1 MKKVI
6 NINLSGRVIPIEEP
20 AYEQLQSY
28 IASLRSHFAQEESR
42 DEIINDIEGRV
53 AELLYE
59 KIQRGLPCITDNEVQ
74 ELIAQMG
81 KPEEIAGEEIGVDTE
96 MKSSATSADNTSY
109 GVNRENRKFYRDEN
123 HRIIAGVASG
133 IANYTSIDPAIIRVI
148 FILLSLS
155 SLGFALVAYVL
166 LWIIVPSKNMEGFQ
180 GKRFYRNPEERV
192 FGGVAS
198 GLAAYFNKPART
210 IRLIFLSPLILQ
222 MLFSILHIFDNS
234 WKAQILFNISLG
246 SLTGFS
252 IVLYIVLWLILP
264 KATTPYQKM
273 EMRGEKVDVER
284 IRRHVNEGTEILKE
298 KVKDLEEGVEQT
310 ARRISEKA
318 KQFAKDTNK
327 PDNIFIRAI
336 RALFRGI
343 GLLFKIIFTTVFG
356 GLAFILLVAFIAILF
371 VGIVSWPMQNYI
383 WSSSWQQWLA
393 WLTFAL
399 FFIVPI
405 VGFIVWLIRRLIGV
419 KSRHSYLG
427 WTFGALW
434 TLGWI
439 SLMLFVS
446 SVGKDFQYQQKV
458 VTDLPLADSTTQGLY
473 MTVTQPEL
481 EYSNTISWIN
491 GDGQGWDLTPDTLK
505 LSTVTIKVEPSQDS
519 LFHLQMIRTALGETK
534 KMAEERANSIVYSVN
549 SLGTAS
555 GNTVIRTNPQ
565 GDTLT
570 VDRKNFGLQIVDL
583 ASGYSIPA
591 SSRYRA
597 QQVTVL
603 IKVPVG
609 KSIIF
614 DKSIEEKLDQQ
625 EIHVRQNRKGKMN
638 GISWESQE
646 FRYDSDVEYYMSP
659 GGELKRVDGKETD
672 PASNNSLPAAP
683 VAPAN
688 PVPAMP
694 ATSAYQRTI
703 TPSPINTL
711 FGLHLCS

>member
-1 MKKVI
+1 MKKII
-6 NINLSGRVIPIEEP
+6 NINLSGRVLPIEEP
-20 AYEQLQSY
+20 AYELLQSY
-28 IASLRSHFAQEESR
+28 IASLRRQFANEESR
-42 DEIINDIEGRV
+42 DEIINDIEGRI
-53 AELLYE
+53 AEILYE
-59 KIQRGLPCITDNEVQ
+59 KIQRGVAFIGDLQVEEV
-74 ELIAQMG
+74 IALMG
-81 KPEEIAGEEIGVDTE
+81 KPEEIAGEEIGIEEESKKSTGDT
-96 MKSSATSADNTSY
+96 SSQYAYVRPET
-109 GVNRENRKFYRDEN
+109 RKFYRDEN

-166 LWIIVPSKNMEGFQ
+166 LWIIFPSKNMEGFQ

-198 GLAAYFNKPART
+198 GLAAYFNKSTRT
-210 IRLIFLSPLILQ
+210 IRLIFLSPLLLQ
-222 MLFSILHIFDNS
+222 LLFSVFHIFENS

-252 IVLYIVLWLILP
+252 IVLYIVLWIILP

-298 KVKDLEEGVEQT
+298 KVKDFEKDVEQT
-310 ARRISEKA
+310 AQRLSQKA
-318 KQFAKDTNK
+318 EELVKNTHK
-327 PDNIFIRAI
+327 PGNIFIRAFT
-336 RALFRGI
+336 ALLKGV
-343 GLLFKIIFTTVFG
+343 GLIFKIVFATVFG
-356 GLAFILLVAFIAILF
+356 GVAFVLLITFIVILF

-434 TLGWI
+434 TLGWV
-439 SLMLFVS
+439 SLMLFAS

-458 VTDLPLADSTTQGLY
+458 VTDLPMADPTTQGVYL
-473 MTVTQPEL
+473 TVTQPAL

-519 LFHLQMIRTALGETK
+519 LFHLQMVRAAQGETK
-534 KMAEERANSIVYSVN
+534 KMAEERANAIVYSVN
-549 SLGTAS
+549 SLGRAI
-555 GNTVIRTNPQ
+555 GNTVVRTSPQ

-570 VDRKNFGLQIVDL
+570 VDRKNFELQIVDL
-583 ASGYSIPA
+583 ASGYAIPA
-591 SSRYRA
+591 SSRYRV
-597 QQVTVL
+597 QQVEVL
-603 IKVPVG
+603 VKVPVG
-609 KSIIF
+609 KTIVF
-614 DKSIEEKLDQQ
+614 DKSIEEKLAQQ
-625 EIHVRQNRKGKMN
+625 EIRVRQNRKGRMN
-638 GISWESQE
+638 GISFESQE
-646 FRYDSDVEYYMSP
+646 FRYESDVEYFMSP
-659 GGELKRVDGKETD
+659 NGELKRVDGKEMEPTED
-672 PASNNSLPAAP
+672 SSLPEPPTAP
-683 VAPAN
+683 LRPEPAL
-688 PVPAMP
+688 PAK
-694 ATSAYQRTI
+694 SAYKRTI
-703 TPSPINTL
+703 IPSPFNTIL
-711 FGLHLCS
+711 WG